1 MTSLE
6 SITFDPVIMGDTNSC
21 MDTFKAR
28 QYSDVDT
35 YVRYGTY
42 NGVKVTDTCKNRMI
56 PKDTDL
62 SQVFEQD
69 NAISVYCFDIYPGS
83 DDILK
88 YQQIMQSVYEG
99 DSFVESLDKH
109 PTDKGFVVMLV
120 INSARM
126 KFRNDDYTNIFPSI
140 GVANE

>member
-6 SITFDPVIMGDTNSC
+6 SIKFDPGIIDGINTYMGVQSS
-21 MDTFKAR
+21 R

-42 NGVKVTDTCKNRMI
+42 NGVKVDDTCRDRMI

-62 SQVFEQD
+62 SQVFDQHND
-69 NAISVYCFDIYPGS
+69 IAVYCLDIFPGS

-88 YQQIMQSVYEG
+88 YQQLMQDVYEG
-99 DSFVESLDKH
+99 NSFVESLDKH
-109 PTDKGFVVMLV
+109 PTENGFVVMLV
-120 INSARM
+120 INTARM
-126 KFRNDDYTNIFPSI
+126 KFRNDDYNNIFPSI
-140 GVANE
+140 GVTNE